1 MGRPRIILAD
11 DHPGLLDCIAE
22 MLEPDF
28 DVVDRVRD
36 GQALVEAANRWLP
49 DVLIT
54 DITMPVMDGLEAAR
68 QLKEQGSTVKI
79 VFLTIHQ
86 DQDFVRTALETGARG
101 YVVKCRLATDLT
113 MAVQEALAGRQF
125 VSPLG

>member
-1 MGRPRIILAD
+1 
-11 DHPGLLDCIAE
+11 

-28 DVVDRVRD
+28 DVVDMVRD

-49 DVLIT
+49 DVLVT

-68 QLKEQGSTVKI
+68 QLKEQGSPVKI

-86 DQDFVRTALETGARG
+86 DQDFVRTALEAGASG
-101 YVVKCRLATDLT
+101 YVVKCRLASDLT
-113 MAVQEALAGRQF
+113 MAVIEALAGRQF